1 MQLMLDELSRAITSG
16 AHGLVIMDRAGW
28 HCASELAVP
37 ANLTPVFLP
46 AYSPELNAIERLW
59 LFLRERFLS
68 HRLWPTYDD
77 IVEACC
83 RAWNSVRGE
92 AGRIRSLCD
101 YDWARVMS

>member
-68 HRLWPTYDD
+68 HRLWPTYEH

-83 RAWNSVRGE
+83 RAWNSVHGE